1 MTQNEYLDKLLVTYS
16 LVTTLSDKNGC
27 RVLRLRHKSLGKDV
41 TLRLLPDA
49 SRVYEKLCS
58 VKCPN
63 LPEIYDAVPLDDGTA
78 VLEEYIDGIN
88 VGEIMETGLYKYKG
102 AAEVLR
108 GVCSAL
114 TVLHSRS
121 IVHRDVKPENVLVTP
136 SGRVV
141 LIDFN
146 ASRVHS
152 LGKKDTVIM
161 GTVGYAPPEQLG
173 MAQSDDRTD
182 VYAAGV
188 LLNVMLTG
196 AHPTEVLADGRA
208 GRIVKKCTM
217 VNPDDRFQSAEDL
230 ANAL

>member
-1 MTQNEYLDKLLVTYS
+1 MTQNEYLEKLLGTYS

-27 RVLRLRHKSLGKDV
+27 RVLRLRHKRLGKDV
-41 TLRLLPDA
+41 TLRLLPES

-78 VLEEYIDGIN
+78 ILEEYIDGIN
-88 VGEIMETGLYKYKG
+88 VGEIMETGLYKYRG
-102 AAEVLR
+102 AAEVMR
-108 GVCSAL
+108 GVCAAL
-114 TVLHSRS
+114 TVLHSRN

-146 ASRVHS
+146 ASRVRS
-152 LGKKDTVIM
+152 LAKKDTVIM

-196 AHPTEVLADGRA
+196 AHPTEVLAGGRA

-217 VNPDDRFQSAEDL
+217 VNPDDRYQSAEDL

>member
-1 MTQNEYLDKLLVTYS
+1 MTQNEYLEKCLVTYS

-27 RVLRLRHKSLGKDV
+27 RVLRLRHKRLGKDV
-41 TLRLLPDA
+41 TLRLLPES

-63 LPEIYDAVPLDDGTA
+63 LPEIYDAVSLDDGTA